1 MTTDRTPHLWF
12 AGPEPRA
19 HSLVAPIA
27 TEAARGAAG
36 YGEFVLEHRKD
47 GDSLVMLL
55 TVEGEDDVKRPVI
68 VSVAIPAAMVRDL
81 LNRVPEATTEVQA

>member
-1 MTTDRTPHLWF
+1 MTTDRTPHLFF
-12 AGPEPRA
+12 AGPVPCA

-27 TEAARGAAG
+27 TDAARGATG

-55 TVEGEDDVKRPVI
+55 TVEGEDDAKRPI
-68 VSVAIPAAMVRDL
+68 PVSVAIPAALVRDL
-81 LNRVPEATTEVQA
+81 LDRVPEATAEVQA